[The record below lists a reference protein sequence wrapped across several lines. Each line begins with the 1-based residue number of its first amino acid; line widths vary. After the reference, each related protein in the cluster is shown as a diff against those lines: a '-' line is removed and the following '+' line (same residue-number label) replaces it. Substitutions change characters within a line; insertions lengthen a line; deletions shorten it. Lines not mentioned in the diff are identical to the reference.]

1 MVSCVQDTRYLG
13 KCDFRII
20 GCYITLR
27 YSLSIAYHKI
37 MVMRVQ
43 DIIYRNAN
51 ILIKNQERRAKLY
64 KEAVEQRAIEN
75 AERAVRRQ
83 EREQLRAENREKRA
97 LLLEKRT
104 AAASKREAL
113 RLQREA
119 EALECDSSESD
130 SDDNSDSD
138 DSGNGP
144 KKKKKSLSSLLGPI
158 RAYVP
163 IKRQR
168 PSIPVQL
175 LQHSVTE
182 LLSGKL
188 RRVTNV
194 TDVVPT
200 TTNSFS
206 TSTDLMILPTD
217 DSMGLAGG
225 TCSELFTSCS
235 TNDEGAVSL
244 SVHPSLFSVTPLSI
258 SEAPFNQMDALMPVR
273 FSAGELS
280 AFTAVERTS
289 SAPPPGASTP
299 PETKV
304 LSCICA

>member
-1 MVSCVQDTRYLG
+1 MTLTNFIAIFIATSISQNHVYAC
-13 KCDFRII
+13 
-20 GCYITLR
+20 LR
-27 YSLSIAYHKI
+27 YHIPKCNYF
-37 MVMRVQ
+37 
-43 DIIYRNAN
+43 N
-51 ILIKNQERRAKLY
+51 KNQERRAKLY
-64 KEAVEQRAIEN
+64 NEAVAQRAIEN

-97 LLLEKRT
+97 LLFEKRALLFEKRT

-119 EALECDSSESD
+119 EALECDSSDSD

-138 DSGNGP
+138 DSGNGT

-168 PSIPVQL
+168 PSIPVQI

-188 RRVTNV
+188 RNVTNV

-206 TSTDLMILPTD
+206 TSTDLMILPTV
-217 DSMGLAGG
+217 DSIGSGS
-225 TCSELFTSCS
+225 CSELFTSCS
-235 TNDEGAVSL
+235 TIDEGAVSL
-244 SVHPSLFSVTPLSI
+244 SVHPSLCSGVPLSI
-258 SEAPFNQMDALMPVR
+258 SAASFNQMDALSPVR

-289 SAPPPGASTP
+289 SAPPPEASTP

-304 LSCICA
+304 LACICA